1 MITHMPTDDLLGIQE
16 IADLAGVSGSAV
28 SNWRIRAADFPTPV
42 AVLSSG
48 PVFNGA
54 QIRAWLAK
62 RPGTEDA
69 VARKPT
75 CLVICPIGN
84 ELAPVGHPDRERWER
99 SIETWEK
106 LIEPACVANGLEPI
120 RADQIAKAG
129 EITDQVFKLIQGAD
143 FVIADV
149 SGGNPNVMYE
159 LGLRH
164 TMSKC
169 TIQIGEFGQLPFD
182 IAAIRTLQFS
192 RTPAGL
198 VDGRKKLEAAVAAGL
213 NEEFDPVTATRIWAS
228 PALGEILSPAV
239 DQPPLEI
246 ESEEPGVFELLAT
259 MEGAFPELLALTQG
273 SVSAMGTMTALTQAA
288 TEEIHKSDA
297 AKQGFAGR
305 LRVANKLATALSP
318 VADDLENLAQ
328 AYEDRLASIHAGMN
342 CLLTLVEE
350 NPSQLATMEEFP
362 KSLQTFVAS
371 VRQANKMQTDFAS
384 KVIGSG
390 KFSKPLRVSTRR
402 IADATRRVAKALAL
416 AEVWNSRMQQIIDRA
431 ASADSSQPA

>member
-1 MITHMPTDDLLGIQE
+1 MFNDDLLGIQE
-16 IADLAGVSGSAV
+16 IADLAGVSSSAV
-28 SNWRIRAADFPTPV
+28 SNWRIRAAPDFPVPV
-42 AVLSSG
+42 AHLSSG

-62 RPGTEDA
+62 RPGTGDA
-69 VARKPT
+69 VARKST

-106 LIEPACVANGLEPI
+106 LIEPACVSNGLEPI

-129 EITDQVFKLIQGAD
+129 EITEQVFKLIRDSD

-198 VDGRKKLEAAVAAGL
+198 VDGRKKLEAAIAAGL
-213 NEEFDPVTATRIWAS
+213 EAQFDPVTATRIWAS
-228 PALGEILSPAV
+228 PAVGEMLSAPV
-239 DQPPLEI
+239 DQLPPDI

-259 MEGAFPELLALTQG
+259 MEGAFPELMALTQK
-273 SVSAMGTMTALTQAA
+273 SISAMEKMAALTREA
-288 TEEIHKSDA
+288 TEEIHKSDS
-297 AKQGFAGR
+297 AKHGFAGR

-318 VADDLENLAQ
+318 IADDLENLAR
-328 AYEDRLASIHAGMN
+328 AYEDRLASIDAGMN
-342 CLLTLVEE
+342 CLLNLIDE
-350 NPSQLATMEEFP
+350 NPSQLGDMQDFP
-362 KSLQTFVAS
+362 KHLQTFVNG
-371 VRQANKMQTDFAS
+371 VRQANEMQTDFAS
-384 KVIGSG
+384 KVVGSG
-390 KFSKPLRVSTRR
+390 KFSKPLRISTRR
-402 IADATRRVAKALAL
+402 IAEATRRVAKALAL
-416 AEVWNSRMQQIIDRA
+416 AEVWNSRMQQVIDRCVPPDPL
-431 ASADSSQPA
+431 ASA